1 MRPPSQHTPSFQ
13 SRLETFEIKYTGANL
28 APTGALRGI
37 NPLVYEPL
45 ANIHFCLL
53 KGQAGGSSVVE
64 SADGSIGD
72 GGVVADF
79 VGWLN
84 SCTTSWGSAL

>member
-1 MRPPSQHTPSFQ
+1 M
-13 SRLETFEIKYTGANL
+13 
-28 APTGALRGI
+28 APTGVLRGI
-37 NPLVYEPL
+37 NPLVYEQF

-53 KGQAGGSSVVE
+53 SSLGEGQPGGSSVVE

-72 GGVVADF
+72 GGVGADF

-84 SCTTSWGSAL
+84 SYILVRHLGDPPFSCAGHCCSVHSVTT